1 MKPEIVIAIV
11 TSASTLIAAI
21 VSIIVNN
28 NLIGYKVDEL
38 KKQIEKHNSVI
49 ERVFV
54 VERDVKT
61 SFNRI
66 DELRADIRDL
76 QKGANK

>member
-54 VERDVKT
+54 LERDVKT

-66 DELRADIRDL
+66 DELRDDIRDL
-76 QKGANK
+76 QRGAK

>member
-1 MKPEIVIAIV
+1 MRPEIVVAIV

-28 NLIGYKVDEL
+28 RLIGYKVDEL
-38 KKQIEKHNSVI
+38 KKAVDKHNSVI

-54 VERDVKT
+54 IERDLKT
-61 SFNRI
+61 SFTRI
-66 DELRADIRDL
+66 DELRADVKEL
-76 QKGANK
+76 QKGVH

>member
-28 NLIGYKVDEL
+28 RVIGYKVDEL
-38 KKQIEKHNSVI
+38 KKQVEKHNSVI

-54 VERDVKT
+54 LERDVKT

-66 DELRADIRDL
+66 DELRSDIKEI
-76 QKGANK
+76 QKGTR